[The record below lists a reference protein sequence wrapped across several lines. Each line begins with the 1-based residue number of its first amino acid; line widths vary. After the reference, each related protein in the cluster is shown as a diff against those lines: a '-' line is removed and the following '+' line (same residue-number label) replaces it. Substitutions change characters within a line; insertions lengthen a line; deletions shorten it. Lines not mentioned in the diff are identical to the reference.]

1 MTTSNL
7 ILTASSPTTSTPTPR
22 ITPPHKLSIQLP
34 PHPHVHT
41 WNRHLPSYNQ
51 AHCSEIPIFKDA
63 CYVREQVF
71 VHEQQVVPLVH
82 HLDPDDARSVHIVI
96 YAPEN
101 SEPEDIISGDSRES
115 FQSKYVPVGTI
126 RILPYPDH
134 ARPLPNSSIVAP
146 PPTTNEELLH
156 SSIFFNLPPP
166 AYESTVSS
174 ALHDGIEPYI
184 RLGRL
189 ALLPSY
195 RGRGYADLLIQAALK
210 WASENPR
217 FSYEM
222 LREEEK
228 KRVPEWRG
236 LVCLHARE
244 KAVETWGRNGFLVDE
259 GMGTWW
265 EYENTQTPIR
275 CMALAHT
282 INGIIQK
289 TQLLPGSPSVNNIP
303 PTIFRQ

>member
-1 MTTSNL
+1 
-7 ILTASSPTTSTPTPR
+7 
-22 ITPPHKLSIQLP
+22 
-34 PHPHVHT
+34 
-41 WNRHLPSYNQ
+41 
-51 AHCSEIPIFKDA
+51 
-63 CYVREQVF
+63 
-71 VHEQQVVPLVH
+71 
-82 HLDPDDARSVHIVI
+82 
-96 YAPEN
+96 
-101 SEPEDIISGDSRES
+101 
-115 FQSKYVPVGTI
+115 
-126 RILPYPDH
+126 
-134 ARPLPNSSIVAP
+134 
-146 PPTTNEELLH
+146 
-156 SSIFFNLPPP
+156 
-166 AYESTVSS
+166 
-174 ALHDGIEPYI
+174 
-184 RLGRL
+184 
-189 ALLPSY
+189 
-195 RGRGYADLLIQAALK
+195 
-210 WASENPR
+210 
-217 FSYEM
+217 M